1 MVVRALASA
10 ALLGFVAH
18 APVAS
23 AAEPAGRDDSA
34 ESGAA
39 TRRLTLTLETALAL
53 AARQGPE
60 LGPARAGV
68 AGSIALARQSGGFIT
83 RPPELTVSA
92 GPRFGAEHGL
102 DTTIALLQPLSLGG
116 AGRARGRLADAR
128 QAIAEAMLLQARA
141 QNLVLAAAAWVEARL
156 SRELMAAREVSLA
169 EAQALL
175 AVADARLDSG
185 AATAGEQALARALVG
200 AARAALLDAEGRR
213 FAADT
218 ELNYELGLE
227 EVELDV
233 TGALDADGAA
243 LDERAALEL
252 AERHPALTALRAEAR
267 AAGEAVEQ
275 ARAEGAPYLAVG
287 PSLTREGTG
296 AYILLGHVGVAL
308 PFVNPN
314 AFEAGERARLA
325 RVAQAEVE
333 RGRLRLR
340 ADVLGLLHERSHA
353 RLARD
358 ALVRDAVG
366 PARDALTAATN
377 RYREGKAPLADVLLA
392 RRALLEVEERHLAA
406 SAAARLAELKLRA
419 AVGRL
424 APEAP

>member
-1 MVVRALASA
+1 MVVRALATV
-10 ALLGFVAH
+10 ALLAVVGH
-18 APVAS
+18 AKAAK
-23 AAEPAGRDDSA
+23 AAEPAAQD
-34 ESGAA
+34 AA
-39 TRRLTLTLETALAL
+39 GEVATTARRLTLNLETALAL

-68 AGSIALARQSGGFIT
+68 AGSVALANASGGFIT

-92 GPRFGAEHGL
+92 GPRFGVDHGL
-102 DTTIALLQPLSLGG
+102 DATISLLQPLSLGG
-116 AGRARGRLADAR
+116 AGQSRGRLAETR
-128 QAIAEAMLLQARA
+128 RAIADAVLLQARA
-141 QNLVLAAAAWVEARL
+141 RNLLLAAAAWVEARL
-156 SRELMAAREVSLA
+156 SRELMLARQVSLT
-169 EAQALL
+169 EAQTLL

-185 AATAGEQALARALVG
+185 AATAGEQALTRALVG

-243 LDERAALEL
+243 LDERTALEL

-267 AAGEAVEQ
+267 AAEDAVTQ

-296 AYILLGHVGVAL
+296 DYILLGHVGVAL

-314 AFEAGERARLA
+314 AFEAGERARVA
-325 RVAQAEVE
+325 RIAQAEVE

-340 ADVLGLLHERSHA
+340 ADVLSLLHERTHA

-377 RYREGKAPLADVLLA
+377 RYREGKAPLADVLVA
-392 RRALLEVEERHLAA
+392 RRGLLEVEERHLEA

-424 APEAP
+424 APEVP

>member
-1 MVVRALASA
+1 MVVRALATV
-10 ALLGFVAH
+10 ALLGLVGQ
-18 APVAS
+18 AS
-23 AAEPAGRDDSA
+23 AANAAEPPEGDR
-34 ESGAA
+34 A
-39 TRRLTLTLETALAL
+39 TEPGPATPRLTLTLETALTL

-68 AGSIALARQSGGFIT
+68 AGSVALANASGGFIT

-92 GPRFGAEHGL
+92 GPRFGVDHGL
-102 DTTIALLQPLSLGG
+102 DATISLLQPLSLGG
-116 AGRARGRLADAR
+116 AGEARGRLAEARRSIADAV
-128 QAIAEAMLLQARA
+128 LLQARA
-141 QNLVLAAAAWVEARL
+141 HNLLLAAAAWVEARV
-156 SRELMAAREVSLA
+156 SRELMLAREVSLT

-185 AATAGEQALARALVG
+185 AATAGDQALARALVG

-213 FAADT
+213 FAAET

-227 EVELDV
+227 QVELDV

-243 LDERAALEL
+243 LDERTALEL

-267 AAGEAVEQ
+267 AAGDAVDQ
-275 ARAEGAPYLAVG
+275 ARAEGKPYVAVG

-296 AYILLGHVGVAL
+296 DYILLGHVGVAL

-325 RVAQAEVE
+325 RIAQAEVE

-353 RLARD
+353 RRARD

-366 PARDALTAATN
+366 PARDALLAVTN
-377 RYREGKAPLADVLLA
+377 RYREGKAPLADVLVA
-392 RRALLEVEERHLAA
+392 RRALLEVQERHLEA

-419 AVGRL
+419 ALGRL
-424 APEAP
+424 AREVP